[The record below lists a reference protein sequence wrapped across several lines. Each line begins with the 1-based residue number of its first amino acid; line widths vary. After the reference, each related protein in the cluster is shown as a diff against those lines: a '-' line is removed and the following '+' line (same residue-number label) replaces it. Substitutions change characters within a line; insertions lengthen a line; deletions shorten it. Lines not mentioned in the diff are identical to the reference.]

1 MVKSSRRSRT
11 RHSRKRTH
19 STRRRHSKKVHHR
32 RRRST
37 RKTRGGGGTRCFDAR
52 GNPDSDGLYNV
63 DGSRNSNCP
72 N

>member
-11 RHSRKRTH
+11 RHSKKTK
-19 STRRRHSKKVHHR
+19 TRRHR
-32 RRRST
+32 KSHTRRRST
-37 RKTRGGGGTRCFDAR
+37 RKTGGGTRCFDAR
-52 GNPDSDGLYNV
+52 GNPDSEGLYNI

>member
-1 MVKSSRRSRT
+1 MVKSSRT
-11 RHSRKRTH
+11 
-19 STRRRHSKKVHHR
+19 RHSKKTKTRRHRKSHTR

-37 RKTRGGGGTRCFDAR
+37 RKTRGGTRCFDAR
-52 GNPDSDGLYNV
+52 GNPDSEGLYNI